1 MSSIDDTETINPDEL
16 ITYIF
21 PDFNAIKYFQR
32 DFINTN
38 EFHLV
43 EENVSSGLDIYL
55 VEQWVLNRK
64 IGTIIST
71 YTGNMESKVSVVKF
85 TVLKKQVKNYPLRF
99 QEYLNEL
106 MLNHAKI
113 KKMDT
118 EAQMGP
124 KELLF
129 VTNSAS
135 LPSNLNLITIPTGD
149 IRLLEND
156 FMVNSN
162 LKKLQC
168 SGRSLS
174 LFTNKV
180 SGANEDKFRHVYKIY
195 NANVPIK
202 FAIKELVNL
211 IQTCLF
217 YFDLLDAKYCD
228 GLLCNKTDESI
239 SEWWNLIG
247 LPHYNFKPNIRNG
260 ILPSRT
266 VAAVISLVLS
276 VKIRLQMVGGC
287 DVPKDPFDFENF
299 MLSIGQF
306 QRQFKLE
313 KLRKLDLQT
322 LNKLF
327 AITNAK
333 IIPEKSNFSY
343 DNTDEALP
351 DTLMNPSNLN
361 SNLTSPYKKNKNY
374 YSKEFKKFTNV
385 VKNTVQ
391 DHIIAP
397 NKDSDDTFQN
407 INPKSSGRIRNRI
420 AKLADNVSPLDVET
434 LDLEALVKNYL
445 CGKAL
450 PRLWFG
456 THQPIPSDVSTALQ
470 PPQLGHHHKHHHRH
484 HTSNN
489 DSKSYRFISLKDAIN
504 HTQGLPYYT
513 NSSSSVPDASKYSR
527 GFNKMKLGLQNRKLL
542 VSNNTPKKH
551 NLTLQVAADNNSGN
565 GNSQGN
571 STSMLDSLLTPDD
584 ICPQYDGRNDESSTH
599 SKANKHYI
607 SKFKAILNRRN
618 SYPFVVQQGEMNL
631 NVIEFSRNDIELE
644 NNRFQL
650 KRSLSCSLLDD
661 YFCSKSEK
669 PIVSIDKLS
678 SNYLNNVNNLVKIE
692 NIENNNNDS
701 STDLITTKKIE
712 NLYNK
717 LNHEIITFNHMHNQV
732 INNKNRILEGDLVSS
747 LNFNLDDLSATIDR
761 LVYETRIVGKRIN
774 EFEEYSNLL
783 DSKLNT
789 QSMKKLSKLIDNL
802 VYLNRFNQTFV
813 DMNEK
818 KSIISELTGEDPK
831 ELNCTETSQSKGD
844 NILRVLIIFIYEF
857 LSYIFQA
864 FNLDRSKMNFDRISQ
879 TWKKVDPNKK
889 YINKI
894 YSIIGKDPSKTSLSE
909 DSIKRNKS

>member
-1 MSSIDDTETINPDEL
+1 MSSVDDTEFINPDEL

-38 EFHLV
+38 EFHLL
-43 EENVSSGLDIYL
+43 EENVSSGFDIYL

-71 YTGNMESKVSVVKF
+71 YTGNMESKVAVIKL
-85 TVLKKQVKNYPLRF
+85 TVLKKPVKSYPLRF

-113 KKMDT
+113 KKMDN
-118 EAQMGP
+118 EIQMAP

-149 IRLLEND
+149 IRLMEND
-156 FMVNSN
+156 FIVNSN
-162 LKKLQC
+162 LKKLHC

-174 LFTNKV
+174 LFTNKI

-195 NANVPIK
+195 NLNVPIK

-211 IQTCLF
+211 IQMCLF

-228 GLLCNKTDESI
+228 GLLCNKTEESI

-247 LPHYNFKPNIRNG
+247 LPHYSFKPNIRNG

-266 VAAVISLVLS
+266 IAAVISLVLS

-306 QRQFKLE
+306 QRQFKLD

-327 AITNAK
+327 TITNAK
-333 IIPEKSNFSY
+333 IIPEKSNFNY
-343 DNTDEALP
+343 DHNDEVQP
-351 DTLMNPSNLN
+351 DNSMNPSNLN
-361 SNLTSPYKKNKNY
+361 SNLSSPYKKNKNY

-397 NKDSDDTFQN
+397 NKDSDDAFQN
-407 INPKSSGRIRNRI
+407 MNPKSSGRIRNRI

-434 LDLEALVKNYL
+434 LDLEVLVKNYL
-445 CGKAL
+445 CGKVL

-456 THQPIPSDVSTALQ
+456 TYQSIPSDLPDSLQ
-470 PPQLGHHHKHHHRH
+470 PPQLGHHHHRH
-484 HTSNN
+484 HNSNN
-489 DSKSYRFISLKDAIN
+489 DSKSYRFISLKDAIS
-504 HTQGLPYYT
+504 HTQSLPYYT

-542 VSNNTPKKH
+542 VSSNTPKKH
-551 NLTLQVAADNNSGN
+551 NLTLQVAADNNDGN
-565 GNSQGN
+565 SNSQGN
-571 STSMLDSLLTPDD
+571 STSMLDSFLTPDD
-584 ICPQYDGRNDESSTH
+584 ICPQYEGRNDESSTH
-599 SKANKHYI
+599 SIANQHYI
-607 SKFKAILNRRN
+607 SKFKTILNRRN

-631 NVIEFSRNDIELE
+631 NVIEFSRHDIEPE

-650 KRSLSCSLLDD
+650 QRSLSCSLLED

-692 NIENNNNDS
+692 NIEKNNNDS

-774 EFEEYSNLL
+774 EFEENSNLL

-802 VYLNRFNQTFV
+802 IYLNRFNQTFD

-831 ELNCTETSQSKGD
+831 ELNCTENSLSKGD
-844 NILRVLIIFIYEF
+844 NILRILIIFIYEF
-857 LSYIFQA
+857 LSYIFQV

-894 YSIIGKDPSKTSLSE
+894 YSIIGKDPSKTSLSK
-909 DSIKRNKS
+909 DSIKKNKS

>member
-1 MSSIDDTETINPDEL
+1 MSSVDDTLINPDEL

-43 EENVSSGLDIYL
+43 EENVSSGFDVYL

-71 YTGNMESKVSVVKF
+71 YTGNMESKVAVVKF
-85 TVLKKQVKNYPLRF
+85 TVLKKPVKNYPLRF

-113 KKMDT
+113 KKMDN
-118 EAQMGP
+118 EIQMAP

-149 IRLLEND
+149 IRLMEND
-156 FMVNSN
+156 FIVNSN
-162 LKKLQC
+162 LKKLHC

-174 LFTNKV
+174 LFTDKI

-195 NANVPIK
+195 NLNVPIK

-211 IQTCLF
+211 IQICLF

-228 GLLCNKTDESI
+228 GLLCNKTEESI

-247 LPHYNFKPNIRNG
+247 LPHYSFKPNIRNG
-260 ILPSRT
+260 ILPART

-276 VKIRLQMVGGC
+276 VKIRLQMIGGC

-306 QRQFKLE
+306 QRQFKLD

-327 AITNAK
+327 TITNAK
-333 IIPEKSNFSY
+333 IIPEKSNFNY
-343 DNTDEALP
+343 DHNDEVQP
-351 DTLMNPSNLN
+351 ENLMNPSNLN

-374 YSKEFKKFTNV
+374 YSKEFRKFTNV

-397 NKDSDDTFQN
+397 NKDNDDTFQN
-407 INPKSSGRIRNRI
+407 IPKSSGRIRNRI

-434 LDLEALVKNYL
+434 LDLEILVKNYL
-445 CGKAL
+445 YGKIL
-450 PRLWFG
+450 TRLWFG
-456 THQPIPSDVSTALQ
+456 TNQAPPSEQSNTIQPS
-470 PPQLGHHHKHHHRH
+470 QLGHHHSHHHRH
-484 HTSNN
+484 HRSNSN
-489 DSKSYRFISLKDAIN
+489 HDLKSYRFMSLKDAISQ
-504 HTQGLPYYT
+504 TQTLPYYSNGST
-513 NSSSSVPDASKYSR
+513 SVPDASKYSL
-527 GFNKMKLGLQNRKLL
+527 GFSKMKLGLQNRKLL

-551 NLTLQVAADNNSGN
+551 NLTLQVTDDNSNSN
-565 GNSQGN
+565 SNYRGNSN
-571 STSMLDSLLTPDD
+571 SMLDSLLSPDD
-584 ICPQYDGRNDESSTH
+584 ICPEQEGRSEESSTH
-599 SKANKHYI
+599 SKSDKQYI
-607 SKFKAILNRRN
+607 SSFNKVLNRRN
-618 SYPFVVQQGEMNL
+618 SYPFVVQQGELNL
-631 NVIEFSRNDIELE
+631 NILEFLRHDSEFGS
-644 NNRFQL
+644 NRYQL
-650 KRSLSCSLLDD
+650 KRSLSGSLLDD

-669 PIVSIDKLS
+669 PILSIDKVS
-678 SNYLNNVNNLVKIE
+678 SNYLTNVSDLVKIE
-692 NIENNNNDS
+692 NIEKNNNDS

-732 INNKNRILEGDLVSS
+732 INNKNRLLEGDLVNS

-774 EFEEYSNLL
+774 EFEEYSNLF
-783 DSKLNT
+783 DSKLST
-789 QSMKKLSKLIDNL
+789 QSMDKLSNIIDNL
-802 VYLNRFNQTFV
+802 IYLNRFNQTFV
-813 DMNEK
+813 DVNEK
-818 KSIISELTGEDPK
+818 NAIISELTGKNP
-831 ELNCTETSQSKGD
+831 TEFYTEKSLSKRD
-844 NILRVLIIFIYEF
+844 SILRIVIIFIYEL

-864 FNLDRSKMNFDRISQ
+864 FNLDRNKMNFDRIGQ
-879 TWKKVDPNKK
+879 TWKKLDPNKK

-894 YSIIGKDPSKTSLSE
+894 YSIIGKDPTKTPLSKDPIEKKQS
-909 DSIKRNKS
+909 